1 MRMQIQPKSHLAEA
15 LQFLSRVPKEHEGRI
30 AWDSSAL
37 DRGTFEVI
45 YNLTFKPAIE
55 DFIKDGAIW
64 HALTECARAK
74 DFSVS
79 FFIRKLRTYLEGLV
93 SKEKRSYTAVMQ
105 INAQW
110 NANLPK
116 TIVSAGGRVDIMTG
130 LPRACR
136 KVIDDLK
143 EYERERLHLQ
153 NDFVY
158 MTTKVVSSQDRS
170 ALTMAYDRMKYAMG
184 IINLATHGY
193 GVSQRMGF
201 PSAPI
206 GTFLSASPAFL
217 IDTKA
222 AKLGHWQ
229 SETNYPVR
237 WKKNFSV
244 WQSQDSEAIVKCAKN
259 FASDSSRIDFK
270 DRLVQSVLLFQEGL
284 ETTQIEVALLKFW
297 TGIEVLCAREDKE
310 PSERVVARASSI
322 FDDHRHATMRLTF
335 IQEFRNR
342 IVHRGD
348 AGDHTLL
355 CAQNGSL
362 YLGALI
368 KFFLWNIYRFRKRDL
383 ILDFLSLPLDEKKL
397 ADSISLQRTRLRA
410 AKRMAARLGET

>member
-1 MRMQIQPKSHLAEA
+1 MQIQPNSHLAEA
-15 LQFLSRVPKEHEGRI
+15 LQFLSRGPKEHEGRI
-30 AWDSSAL
+30 AWDSNAL

-55 DFIKDGAIW
+55 DYIKDGAIW

-74 DFSVS
+74 DFSVP
-79 FFIRKLRTYLEGLV
+79 FFIRKIRTYLEGLV

-116 TIVSAGGRVDIMTG
+116 NIVSAGGRVDITTG

-136 KVIDDLK
+136 KVIDGLK

-153 NDFVY
+153 SDFVY

-170 ALTMAYDRMKYAMG
+170 ALTTAYDRMKYAMG

-206 GTFLSASPAFL
+206 GTFLAASPVFL

-237 WKKNFSV
+237 WKKKFSV
-244 WQSQDSEAIVKCAKN
+244 WQSQDTEAIVKCAKN
-259 FASDSSRIDFK
+259 FASDLSRVDFK

-297 TGIEVLCAREDKE
+297 TGIEVLCAREDRE
-310 PSERVVARASSI
+310 PSERIVARASSI
-322 FDDHRHATMRLTF
+322 FDDHRHATMRLIF
-335 IQEFRNR
+335 IQEFRNK

-348 AGDHTLL
+348 AGDHALL
-355 CAQNGSL
+355 CAQYGSL

-368 KFFLWNIYRFRKRDL
+368 KFFLWNVYKFRKRDI
-383 ILDFLSLPLDEKKL
+383 ILEFLSLPLDEKKL

>member
-1 MRMQIQPKSHLAEA
+1 MQIQPRGHLAEA
-15 LQFLSRVPKEHEGRI
+15 LQFLSHVPKEHEGRI
-30 AWDSSAL
+30 AWDSNAL

-55 DFIKDGAIW
+55 DYIKDGAIW

-74 DFSVS
+74 DFSVP

-116 TIVSAGGRVDIMTG
+116 NIVSAGGRVGITSG
-130 LPRACR
+130 LPRMCR
-136 KVIDDLK
+136 KVIDGLK
-143 EYERERLHLQ
+143 EYERERLHLHG
-153 NDFVY
+153 DFVY

-170 ALTMAYDRMKYAMG
+170 ALTTAYDRMKYAMG

-201 PSAPI
+201 PNAPI
-206 GTFLSASPAFL
+206 GTFLAASPAFL

-244 WQSQDSEAIVKCAKN
+244 WQSQDTEAIVKCAKN
-259 FASDSSRIDFK
+259 FASDLSRVDFK

-355 CAQNGSL
+355 CAQYGSL

-368 KFFLWNIYRFRKRDL
+368 KFFLWNVYKFRKRDM
-383 ILDFLSLPLDEKKL
+383 ILEFLSLPLDEKML
-397 ADSISLQRTRLRA
+397 VDSISLRRTRLSA

>member
-1 MRMQIQPKSHLAEA
+1 MQIQPKSHLTEA

-30 AWDSSAL
+30 AWDSNEL

-55 DFIKDGAIW
+55 DYIKDGAIW

-74 DFSVS
+74 DFSVP

-93 SKEKRSYTAVMQ
+93 SREKRSYTAVKQ

-116 TIVSAGGRVDIMTG
+116 KIVSAGGRVDITTA

-136 KVIDDLK
+136 KVIDGL
-143 EYERERLHLQ
+143 EEHERERLHLQ
-153 NDFVY
+153 SDFVY

-184 IINLATHGY
+184 IINLATQGY
-193 GVSQRMGF
+193 GVSQRIGF

-206 GTFLSASPAFL
+206 GTFLAASPAFL

-237 WKKNFSV
+237 WKRNFSV
-244 WQSQDSEAIVKCAKN
+244 WQSQDTEAIGKFAKN
-259 FASDSSRIDFK
+259 FASDLSRIDFK

-297 TGIEVLCAREDKE
+297 TGIEVLCAREDRE

-335 IQEFRNR
+335 IQEFRNK

-355 CAQNGSL
+355 CAQYGSL

-368 KFFLWNIYRFRKRDL
+368 KFFLWNVYKFRKRDM
-383 ILDFLSLPLDEKKL
+383 ILEFLSLPLDEKKL
-397 ADSISLQRTRLRA
+397 ADSISLRRTRLRA

>member
-1 MRMQIQPKSHLAEA
+1 MQIQPRGHLAEA

-30 AWDSSAL
+30 AWDSNSL

-55 DFIKDGAIW
+55 DYIKDGAIW

-74 DFSVS
+74 DFSVP
-79 FFIRKLRTYLEGLV
+79 FFIRKLRTYFEGLV

-105 INAQW
+105 INARW

-116 TIVSAGGRVDIMTG
+116 NIVSTGGRVDITSG
-130 LPRACR
+130 LPRMCR
-136 KVIDDLK
+136 KVIDGLK

-153 NDFVY
+153 DDFVY

-170 ALTMAYDRMKYAMG
+170 ALTIAYDRMKYAMG

-206 GTFLSASPAFL
+206 GTFLAASPAFL

-244 WQSQDSEAIVKCAKN
+244 WQSQDTEAIVKCAKN
-259 FASDSSRIDFK
+259 FASDLSRVDFK
-270 DRLVQSVLLFQEGL
+270 DRLIQSVLLFQEGL

-297 TGIEVLCAREDKE
+297 TGIEVLCAREEKE

-355 CAQNGSL
+355 CAQYGSL

-368 KFFLWNIYRFRKRDL
+368 KFFLWNVYKFRKRDM
-383 ILDFLSLPLDEKKL
+383 ILEFLSLPLDEKKL
-397 ADSISLQRTRLRA
+397 ADSISLRRKRLSA